1 MPTFCCD
8 VFCRFQ
14 AQQGWLPKTAAAAVP
29 QQLTQYT
36 ILFRAEKQQQQQL
49 RNVPIKS
56 GGEEQKTLSQLKA
69 EMYNKETAT
78 ATSKKLRKG
87 LAIWLRSNTPRNS
100 VLPSTRILGF
110 RGRMTFIIGGQISV
124 LFHIFNVLSTPI
136 AVRTKVV
143 LTASNVDNFCTHC

>member
-1 MPTFCCD
+1 MKMPENDSEIPSLLKILGSTANSLCPRFVVTFFAAFRPSRD
-8 VFCRFQ
+8 DFQ
-14 AQQGWLPKTAAAAVP
+14 KQQQHLFYNS
-29 QQLTQYT
+29 LHT

-87 LAIWLRSNTPRNS
+87 LAI
-100 VLPSTRILGF
+100 
-110 RGRMTFIIGGQISV
+110 
-124 LFHIFNVLSTPI
+124 
-136 AVRTKVV
+136 
-143 LTASNVDNFCTHC
+143 